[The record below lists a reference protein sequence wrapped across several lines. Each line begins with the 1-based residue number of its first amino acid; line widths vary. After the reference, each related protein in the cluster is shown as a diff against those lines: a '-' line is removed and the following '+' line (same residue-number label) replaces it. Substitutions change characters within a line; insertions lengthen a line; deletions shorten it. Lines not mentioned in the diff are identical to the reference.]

1 MTTIQQIVE
10 ELKELSEVEL
20 DVLLEIIQLKKS
32 LRQSADALVAL
43 SNAHHK
49 ANMPNS
55 LINKEHV

>member
-20 DVLLEIIQLKKS
+20 DVLLEIIQLKKN
-32 LRQSADALVAL
+32 LRQSADALITL
-43 SNAHHK
+43 TQAHHK
-49 ANMPNS
+49 AHMPNS